1 MLFRSKTGT
10 HIEIPPNSFEDS
22 LDNQVS
28 GIVNLQ
34 IREFHTP
41 MEILRAGIPLRTN
54 RRNNEFLESGGMIE
68 IKASK
73 DSSKLKIRAGST
85 MGEDLAAFKKS
96 TNYQLFNLSDSG
108 NWSVKDT
115 FRVIPNQRR
124 NKVLQSLF
132 SKLIFKKK
140 EKSGDLIFEF
150 FSDLDI
156 SPEMEPWVGQK
167 WQIKSENVTP
177 RVKQAL
183 RINWDSLSITKKENG
198 EYQLVLHKKITY
210 YESNKKD
217 RQRSFTVLAKPYNA
231 VTKSEDKDFS
241 FDERLSLL
249 TS

>member
-1 MLFRSKTGT
+1 
-10 HIEIPPNSFEDS
+10 
-22 LDNQVS
+22 
-28 GIVNLQ
+28 
-34 IREFHTP
+34 

-85 MGEDLAAFKKS
+85 MGVDLAAFKKS

-108 NWSVKDT
+108 NWSAKDT

-132 SKLIFKKK
+132 SKLIFMKK

-156 SPEMEPWVGQK
+156 SPEMEPWLGQK
-167 WQIKSENVTP
+167 WQIKSENVTT

-183 RINWDSLSITKKENG
+183 RVNWDSLSITKKRM
-198 EYQLVLHKKITY
+198 VSTY
-210 YESNKKD
+210 
-217 RQRSFTVLAKPYNA
+217 
-231 VTKSEDKDFS
+231 
-241 FDERLSLL
+241 
-249 TS
+249 